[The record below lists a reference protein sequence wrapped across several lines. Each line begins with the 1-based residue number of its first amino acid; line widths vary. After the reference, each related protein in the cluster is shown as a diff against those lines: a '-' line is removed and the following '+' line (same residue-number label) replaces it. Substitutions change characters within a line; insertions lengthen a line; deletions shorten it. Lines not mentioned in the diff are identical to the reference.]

1 MWTVR
6 ARAAAP
12 SLWLVLSLAVA
23 CARGTSDSHQGAG
36 GSANA
41 HGGSVSAHGGSANA
55 HGGTNSAGG
64 AEPQGGG
71 SDTSDAGAAGEP
83 AIDYWQPTAG
93 LNWQWQLSETVGEP
107 LAVDVYDIDW
117 EAEAAVVQKL
127 HARNIRVICYVS
139 VGSYEDFRP
148 DAKDFP
154 ASVLGNDYEGWPGEK
169 YVDIRSSALRAII
182 ERRFD
187 ICARKG
193 FDAIEPDNMDVFEIG
208 SDSGFPLTRANG
220 VEFAD
225 WLAGAAHARGMA
237 IGQKNAASITAD
249 IHARYQWALTED
261 CYSGGRWCDD
271 VSAYADENKPVFMCE
286 YSSSS
291 FKSACSFGLPKHFS
305 PILKGM
311 DLDAA
316 VTFCP

>member
-1 MWTVR
+1 MPATQGGAVHSSGG
-6 ARAAAP
+6 AALLGGAP
-12 SLWLVLSLAVA
+12 SAGS
-23 CARGTSDSHQGAG
+23 G
-36 GSANA
+36 GSK
-41 HGGSVSAHGGSANA
+41 
-55 HGGTNSAGG
+55 GG
-64 AEPQGGG
+64 A
-71 SDTSDAGAAGEP
+71 SDGLDIAGAGAAGEP
-83 AIDYWQPTAG
+83 SIDYWQPTAG
-93 LNWQWQLSETVGEP
+93 LKWQWQLSESVGEP

-117 EAEAAVVQKL
+117 ESDAAVVQKL
-127 HARNIRVICYVS
+127 HSRNIRVICYVS

-169 YVDIRSSALRAII
+169 YVDIRSSAVRAIL

-220 VEFAD
+220 VEFAH
-225 WLAGAAHARGMA
+225 WLADAAHARGMG
-237 IGQKNAASITAD
+237 IGQKNAASITVD

-261 CYSGGRWCDD
+261 CYAGGGWCDD
-271 VSAYADENKPVFMCE
+271 VGVYPDENKPVFMCE
-286 YSSSS
+286 YSADS
-291 FKSACSFGLPKHFS
+291 FNTACSWGLPKHFS

-311 DLDAA
+311 DLDAPI
-316 VTFCP
+316 TFCP